1 MKTSKNRN
9 LSRCAGFSMVEVL
22 VASTIL
28 VVIVVMLGMLFQ
40 QTSLSWRVGV
50 KRADGF
56 MQVRA
61 LIGAI
66 QRDASAAVD
75 ARFISAEL
83 KSQLGG
89 DTQSFTDP
97 LKFYTLSGTTEPE
110 QNADVM
116 RALKF
121 VTYNLSSGARTEDIL
136 KAGGGKKTLKSN
148 VLPSSGRVGN
158 TSSTKAVNIQA
169 YYGQGNDLE
178 SDGLPMYITFQANVS
193 ASGAS
198 LDIGAASAGPD
209 KIWGTKDDIKTWVK

>member
-9 LSRCAGFSMVEVL
+9 PSRCAGFSMVEVL

-28 VVIVVMLGMLFQ
+28 VAIVLMLGMLFQ
-40 QTSLSWRVGV
+40 QTSLSWRIGV

-56 MQVRA
+56 MKVRA

-89 DTQSFTDP
+89 DTQSFDDP
-97 LKFYTLSGTTEPE
+97 LKFYTLTGTTEPDKDAE
-110 QNADVM
+110 VM

-121 VTYNLSSGARTEDIL
+121 VTYNISSGARTEATL
-136 KAGGGKKTLKSN
+136 KPGGGKKTKDSN
-148 VLPSSGRVGN
+148 VKADVGRLGN
-158 TSSTKAVNIQA
+158 TSSTTLGNCKA
-169 YYGQGNDLE
+169 YYGKSDDL
-178 SDGLPMYITFQANVS
+178 DDKGLPLYITFEAVVT
-193 ASGAS
+193 ASGAG

-209 KIWGTKDDIKTWVK
+209 KIWNTKDDIKTWVK